1 MAAAA
6 VEKGDRGS
14 RAFQWRGCCR
24 ETWPEGSWH
33 QQQQKRRIEAPG
45 HFRGEAVVEKHGFK
59 ERPTSKDDQGEEHDP
74 LQEAEDVEWHIPAV
88 GRSGELDRLVLG
100 LSEVEG
106 LEDDDSEHEVVDIEG
121 SEVLLMES

>member
-1 MAAAA
+1 M
-6 VEKGDRGS
+6 
-14 RAFQWRGCCR
+14 
-24 ETWPEGSWH
+24 
-33 QQQQKRRIEAPG
+33 
-45 HFRGEAVVEKHGFK
+45 
-59 ERPTSKDDQGEEHDP
+59 
-74 LQEAEDVEWHIPAV
+74 